1 MAGETLSVAL
11 ISDVFFED
19 DAQERLTAR
28 LKEAKR
34 QGADLAVIP
43 ELGMNPWS
51 AAGKE
56 PFESD
61 AEGPGGPRH
70 EIMAAACRESG
81 VGLVGAVIMK
91 DPETSVRRNTAV
103 IFDADGHVVGTYAKC
118 HLPEEPGFWE
128 TSHYEPADEL
138 VKVFDSFGLRFGVQI
153 CSDLNR
159 PQGSHLLGAGGA
171 EAILNPRATE
181 QATYER
187 WRPVFVA
194 NALTSCCYVLSVNRP
209 SPELGVLIGGPSIAV
224 SPMGAVLAETTEP
237 VVVVTLDRRA
247 VESAR
252 QAYPGYLKIRADLY
266 SREWGRLAEK

>member
-19 DAQERLTAR
+19 DAHKRLKARLTEAR
-28 LKEAKR
+28 R
-34 QGADLAVIP
+34 QGAELAVIP
-43 ELGMNPWS
+43 ELAMNPWS
-51 AAGKE
+51 PAGKE

-61 AEGPGGPRH
+61 AEGPGGTRH
-70 EIMAAACRESG
+70 EIMAGACRE
-81 VGLVGAVIMK
+81 VEIGLVGAVLLQ
-91 DPETSVRRNTAV
+91 DPETGVRRNTAV
-103 IFDADGHVVGTYAKC
+103 IFDSDGHVVGTYAKC

-128 TSHYEPADEL
+128 TSHYEPGDEL
-138 VKVFDSFGLRFGVQI
+138 VKVFDAFGLRFGVQV

-159 PQGSHLLGAGGA
+159 PEGSHMLGAAGA
-171 EAILNPRATE
+171 EAIINPRATE

-194 NALTSCCYVLSVNRP
+194 NALTSGCYVLSVNRP
-209 SPELGVLIGGPSIAV
+209 SPELGVLIGGPSIVV
-224 SPMGAVLAETTEP
+224 SPMGAILAETTEP

-252 QAYPGYLKIRADLY
+252 QAYPGYLEIRAELY
-266 SREWGRLAEK
+266 AREWGRLAKK